1 MVVNVNKKRKARYV
15 IMNLKKKIAMAMAM
29 AAVCSSI
36 VVPTVANAGE
46 IETRANGCIHDWRK
60 TDKEPTTSTYT
71 MHHGYSVG
79 DDEYKDCLITVTTTT
94 TTYRCGVCGEE
105 KQETTTTQ
113 THSACG
119 L

>member
-1 MVVNVNKKRKARYV
+1 
-15 IMNLKKKIAMAMAM
+15 MNLKKKLAMAMAV

-36 VVPTVANAGE
+36 AVPIVANAGE
-46 IETRANGCIHDWRK
+46 ARGCPHLDWK
-60 TDKEPTTSTYT
+60 TKREQISSYT

-79 DDEYKDCLITVTTTT
+79 DDEYKDCVITTTKIRVTT
-94 TTYRCGVCGEE
+94 YCESCGESSSE
-105 KQETTTTQ
+105 IIEEV